1 MIAYADIVAGFN
13 LQNITTWSIQIDQLT
28 SGVILTLPTPTI
40 LHASLTPDTKPF
52 IRTTWILTK
61 GNEQLETE
69 LRNGALEKMTEEA
82 LQKGILVEAEKRAK
96 EALIPLMTALGMTLV
111 DVRVSK

>member
-1 MIAYADIVAGFN
+1 
-13 LQNITTWSIQIDQLT
+13 
-28 SGVILTLPTPTI
+28 
-40 LHASLTPDTKPF
+40 
-52 IRTTWILTK
+52 
-61 GNEQLETE
+61 
-69 LRNGALEKMTEEA
+69 MTEEA